1 MNKARVLHEYLFSKE
16 GQDECGDLNIY
27 ISLKRYDW
35 ITGKQIMAQL
45 MKGDDG
51 QMEGSIANA
60 LFDEWTSQQQYNTT
74 DKVILPV
81 EFANI

>member
-1 MNKARVLHEYLFSKE
+1 MSDLFSTKVGDNMKNKFGNKAVSSV
-16 GQDECGDLNIY
+16 NV
-27 ISLKRYDW
+27 
-35 ITGKQIMAQL
+35 

-74 DKVILPV
+74 DKAILPV
-81 EFANI
+81 EFANV